1 MLWVNSRWLV
11 IVGAV
16 VCFPILGWGESQET
30 ATVITSNT
38 MTASSQ
44 ANKAVFRE
52 NVKMIQEEL
61 VVFSDV
67 MIVYF
72 KEKVTE
78 GSSPAGPASPESS
91 KKEIRVIE
99 AKGHVKISKGE
110 SRATCTRALY
120 DKKKEK
126 IILLGSPIVWQDGT
140 RVSGQK
146 ITMYLKENR
155 SIVEGGT
162 RVTIEEAEVN

>member
-1 MLWVNSRWLV
+1 
-11 IVGAV
+11 
-16 VCFPILGWGESQET
+16 
-30 ATVITSNT
+30 

-44 ANKAVFRE
+44 VNKAVFRE
-52 NVKMIQEEL
+52 NVKMVQEEL
-61 VVFSDV
+61 VVYSDI

-72 KEKVTE
+72 KENEPHGVSQT
-78 GSSPAGPASPESS
+78 GPSSSENSQ
-91 KKEIRVIE
+91 KEIRVIE
-99 AKGHVKISKGE
+99 AKGHVKITQGE
-110 SRATCTRALY
+110 SRATCTHALY

-126 IILLGSPIVWQDGT
+126 IILLGSPVVWQEGT

-155 SIVEGGT
+155 STVEGGT

>member
-1 MLWVNSRWLV
+1 
-11 IVGAV
+11 
-16 VCFPILGWGESQET
+16 
-30 ATVITSNT
+30 

-52 NVKMIQEEL
+52 NVKMVQEEL
-61 VVFSDV
+61 VVYSDV

-72 KEKVTE
+72 KKDEPQVSSQA
-78 GSSPAGPASPESS
+78 GASPAGNSQ
-91 KKEIRVIE
+91 KEIRVIE
-99 AKGHVKISKGE
+99 AKGHVNITKGE

-126 IILLGSPIVWQDGT
+126 IILLGSPVVWQEGT

-146 ITMYLKENR
+146 ITMYLRDNR

-162 RVTIEEAEVN
+162 RVTIEEAGAN

>member
-1 MLWVNSRWLV
+1 
-11 IVGAV
+11 
-16 VCFPILGWGESQET
+16 
-30 ATVITSNT
+30 

-52 NVKMIQEEL
+52 NVKMVQEEL
-61 VVFSDV
+61 VVYSDV

-72 KEKVTE
+72 MENGIQ
-78 GSSPAGPASPESS
+78 GSSPAGSSSPENSQ
-91 KKEIRVIE
+91 KEIRVIE
-99 AKGHVKISKGE
+99 AKGHVKITKGE

-126 IILLGSPIVWQDGT
+126 IILLGSPVVWQDGT

-155 SIVEGGT
+155 STVEGGT